1 MVGKSG
7 LGIKDIKSETDIL
20 GLSIKLIVAFTTSV
34 RLCGGIS
41 VAIPTA
47 IPDAPFNK
55 TLGNLEDRYLGSIKV
70 PSKFGIQS
78 TVP

>member
-1 MVGKSG
+1 M
-7 LGIKDIKSETDIL
+7 KDIKSETVIF
-20 GLSIKLIVAFTTSV
+20 GLSIREIEAFTTSV
-34 RLCGGIS
+34 KLCGGIS

-47 IPDAPFNK
+47 IPEAPFNN
-55 TLGNLEDRYLGSIKV
+55 TFGNLDERNFGSIKV